1 MRKTFAR
8 TAASLALAS
17 AALVP
22 MSGIASAHDHNHG
35 GGGGLSGSASSM
47 TSVGGHDG
55 VVTVGDSRAAA
66 YWMGLVDAGQV

>member
-1 MRKTFAR
+1 MRKIFAR

-22 MSGIASAHDHNHG
+22 MSGIASAHDHDDVSG
-35 GGGGLSGSASSM
+35 MLSGSASSM

-55 VVTVGDSRAAA
+55 VVTVGDARAAA
-66 YWMGLVDAGQV
+66 YWMGLVDAGRF